1 MRRAVVALVL
11 LALLVGAG
19 GLLGTRA
26 YQDMLLLRQPA
37 AVRTQDTSRI
47 RGWMTVRFIAEAHH
61 LAVDTLAAQLGA
73 PPGGG
78 VTLDQLA
85 HMRGVSP
92 EQQLADARAA
102 VSQLEGAQGGG

>member
-1 MRRAVVALVL
+1 MRRAVVAVVL

-19 GLLGTRA
+19 GLLGARA
-26 YQDMLLLRQPA
+26 YQDVLVLRQPA

-47 RGWMTVRFIAEAHH
+47 RGWMTVRFIAEEHR
-61 LAVDTLAAQLGA
+61 LAVDTLAAELGA
-73 PPGGG
+73 PPGGD

-92 EQQLADARAA
+92 EQQLADARAT
-102 VSQLEGAQGGG
+102 VSRLQGVQGGG